1 MMAFTGSLVFLFFL
15 LLLLHL
21 HCTTMT
27 AADARSLNDGLF
39 SAKKNFYHYHH
50 HQQQQQQKTNKA
62 KMPISKKK
70 KRFFVGPFSAAKTG
84 LKGIWSLAQIYV
96 GFTVT
101 KAALMDFWTY
111 LGTVASSVR
120 GKTVVRGVSKK
131 GDPLQKLPEVPDLR
145 LAPPENALAAPLLNK
160 KKTNQKWTL
169 SGWLQDNWFLLL
181 AFFIMLNVVLLL
193 YLLLFRRRRRRRRR
207 SSKRSSPGA
216 GRKVQRKRRTAKR
229 RKRERVFKE
238 RQMGGGGRRLVEMNE

>member
-1 MMAFTGSLVFLFFL
+1 MAFTGSLVFLFL
-15 LLLLHL
+15 LLLFLFLHL
-21 HCTTMT
+21 HCT
-27 AADARSLNDGLF
+27 AVDSRSLDDGLF

-120 GKTVVRGVSKK
+120 GRTVVRGVSKK
-131 GDPLQKLPEVPDLR
+131 ADPLQKLPEVPDLR
-145 LAPPENALAAPLLNK
+145 LAPPPPL
-160 KKTNQKWTL
+160 
-169 SGWLQDNWFLLL
+169 
-181 AFFIMLNVVLLL
+181 
-193 YLLLFRRRRRRRRR
+193 
-207 SSKRSSPGA
+207 
-216 GRKVQRKRRTAKR
+216 QRTPW
-229 RKRERVFKE
+229 
-238 RQMGGGGRRLVEMNE
+238 RRLC